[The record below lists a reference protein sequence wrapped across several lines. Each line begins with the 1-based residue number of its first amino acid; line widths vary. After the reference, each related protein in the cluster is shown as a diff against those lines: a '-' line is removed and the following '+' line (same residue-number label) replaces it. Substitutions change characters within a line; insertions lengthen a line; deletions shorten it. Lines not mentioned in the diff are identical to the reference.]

1 MNIKKTLNLI
11 WGKYFFSKYQKS
23 AVFGKNTKKYEKYFF
38 KCIKNSIKF
47 LFPKFAIYGKLEM
60 NFRREF
66 QEFLQKNESV

>member
-38 KCIKNSIKF
+38 KCMKNSTNF
-47 LFPKFAIYGKLEM
+47 LFPKFDIYGKLEM
-60 NFRREF
+60 NFCREF
-66 QEFLQKNESV
+66 QEFFTKMKSV